1 MLKLRFKTGFHEIG
15 HRGWARVVVF
25 CLFLLLAT
33 PSLAGRLLTNLAAL
47 QLHQA
52 VLAAGPDGQERAAR
66 LDASEALLL
75 RTQDIPGQGGKAR
88 TLALLAQVREA
99 QEDWEGAAMYLEQAV
114 QQEPGNSLY
123 RRNAALTAQRLG
135 LYALAIT
142 HWRATKDGQ
151 LVLREASKLTEAGQA
166 QRAIPLYR
174 LARELAPDLAE
185 PYLGEAAIYDA
196 RKEPERA
203 DEVYREALEAL
214 PDRGSLYV
222 ALANR
227 RSGSEGERVLLACVE
242 RAQNPGVCHAHLG
255 DLYLQAGRTEAA
267 ERERRQAASAIPQ
280 SGDAWSVLGDM
291 LFAQGRYQE
300 AADSY
305 RHAEEQGSHPVWRF
319 MGASKAGGAYLAQ
332 GNTSEAVAA
341 YQRALAA
348 AERLRASEP
357 QVRAILLLL
366 AEAQASAGREDEARK
381 SYQQV
386 LAADPGNGAALQGIA
401 GLARQ

>member
-1 MLKLRFKTGFHEIG
+1 MLKLRFTTGFPEMR
-15 HRGWARVVVF
+15 HRGWARVVVT

-66 LDASEALLL
+66 LAASEALLL

-99 QEDWEGAAMYLEQAV
+99 QEDWEGAALYLEQAV
-114 QQEPGNSLY
+114 QADPGDRLL
-123 RRNAALTAQRLG
+123 RRSAAQAAQRLG
-135 LYALAIT
+135 LDELAIG
-142 HWRATKDGQ
+142 HWRATQNGQ
-151 LVLREASKLTEAGQA
+151 LVLGEAARSAQAGRTD
-166 QRAIPLYR
+166 RAILFYR
-174 LARELAPDLAE
+174 LARELAPGLAE
-185 PYLGEAAIYDA
+185 PYQGEAAIYDA

-203 DEVYREALEAL
+203 DEVYREALMAL
-214 PDRGSLYV
+214 PDQAILYL
-222 ALANR
+222 ALAER
-227 RSGSEGERVLLACVE
+227 LSGLDAEPTLLTCIE
-242 RAQNPGVCHAHLG
+242 RARAPGVCHGRLS

-267 ERERRQAASAIPQ
+267 ERELRQAASAIPQ

-341 YQRALAA
+341 YQRALWA
-348 AERLRASEP
+348 AERLHASEP

-366 AEAQASAGREDEARK
+366 AEAQATAGDETGAGK
-381 SYQQV
+381 TYQKV
-386 LAADPGNGAALQGIA
+386 LAADPGNRAALQGLA
-401 GLARQ
+401 GLVGQ